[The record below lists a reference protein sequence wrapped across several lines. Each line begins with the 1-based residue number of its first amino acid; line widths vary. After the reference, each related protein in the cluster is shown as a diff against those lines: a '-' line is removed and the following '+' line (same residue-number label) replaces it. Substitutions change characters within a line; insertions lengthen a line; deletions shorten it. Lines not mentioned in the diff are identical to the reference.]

1 MSETPGRVKGR
12 ATPEEPSDAA
22 TSTSAPS
29 ETAQAADAGDAAAT
43 TASPHKSSKPRPNA
57 ELPPDSTESPKN
69 RRKRP
74 SEGDLDAAE
83 GPASPSSTPHAQSYK
98 KISMPS
104 PIAI

>member
-1 MSETPGRVKGR
+1 MSETKGRVKGR

-43 TASPHKSSKPRPNA
+43 SPHKSSKARPNA